1 MPEWLKEVLDN
12 SVYFMPHGHCYLWL
26 PSLLGLH
33 VVSDM
38 LIGLSYLLISMLLY
52 LLVRK
57 LRLPF
62 SPVFIAFGLFIGL
75 CGLTHF
81 MGVWTIWN
89 PDYFADGL
97 LKAATALASVATAI
111 GLLYVR
117 PQITEMVAAARLS
130 EERRLHLE
138 RANAELEALYKKV
151 RHLDDVKSQ
160 FFANVSHEL
169 RTPLTLILAP
179 VERMMNDDNLSAE
192 QKKQLASVSRNSKSL
207 LKLVNDFLDASKLE
221 AGKMGVHYSRLD
233 LVPVLKR
240 ITTQFELLEQQRE
253 IDFNVTAPDALEV
266 EVDPD
271 MFERIVINLM
281 SNAFKFTPAGGA
293 VTLSVNEDGDRF
305 RLTVRDT
312 GIGIQAEQ
320 RELIFERFRQA
331 DSSATRKHG
340 GTGLG
345 LAIVKDVVELHGGT
359 IALDPTVIDGASFV
373 VELPMRAPSSSKVEI
388 ATPDSDASRT
398 QTDAIM
404 DEVARQLQIGDE
416 SGSESPYEAQPSRPT
431 IVLAEDNREVADL
444 VASILSDDYNIQV
457 AQDGAAGLQL
467 ALVQRPDLIISDI
480 MMPELSGD
488 QLLAQLRLRNE
499 FQHIPVLFLTAKSDD
514 ELRIRLLSKGAQDY
528 LVKPFLPQEL
538 LARVRNLVTMKLAG
552 DALRESLLSA
562 SNDVRD
568 MANQLSA
575 KHRQLQNAVEAAEI
589 LREHAE
595 RASDIKTSFL
605 GLVSHELR
613 TPLSTISLNVELLM
627 RLPEVTSQERILQRV
642 QRLTRATQQIS
653 ELIESLLEYTRIES
667 GKVSLHLTPVD
678 LVMLAREVIDMHAEH
693 ASSEVKLSLVSPPF
707 ALSSVMTDARLLSV
721 VCNNL
726 VSNALKF
733 TQRGTVS
740 LSLYAQD
747 NWQVIQVSD
756 TGVGI
761 RESDLPKIFQ
771 PFEQL
776 NPLEHKTIHGV
787 GLGLALVRQL
797 VDTFNGKIEVESA
810 YGEGSVFRVYVP
822 ASLERASA

>member
-38 LIGLSYLLISMLLY
+38 LIGLSYLLISWLLY

-89 PDYFADGL
+89 LDYFADGL

-111 GLLYVR
+111 SLLYVR

-138 RANAELEALYKKV
+138 RANTELEALYKKV

-179 VERMMNDDNLSAE
+179 VERMMGDDNLSAE

-207 LKLVNDFLDASKLE
+207 LKLVNHLLDASKLE

-233 LVPVLKR
+233 LIPVLKR
-240 ITTQFELLEQQRE
+240 ITTQFELLAQQRE
-253 IDFNVTAPDALEV
+253 IDFTVTTPDALEV

-293 VTLSVNEDGDRF
+293 VTLSVNEDGDSF
-305 RLTVRDT
+305 RLTVQDT

-345 LAIVKDVVELHGGT
+345 LAIVKDVVELYGGT
-359 IALDPTVIDGASFV
+359 IALDATVIDGASFV
-373 VELPMRAPSSSKVEI
+373 VELPMRAPSSSKVEL
-388 ATPDSDASRT
+388 ATPDSDANHT
-398 QTDAIM
+398 QTDAMM
-404 DEVARQLQIGDE
+404 DEVARQLQLVDE
-416 SGSESPYEAQPSRPT
+416 SGSEPQYEAQPSRPT
-431 IVLAEDNREVADL
+431 IVLVEDNREVADL
-444 VASILSDDYNIQV
+444 VASILSDDYNIQL

-467 ALVQRPDLIISDI
+467 ALVQRPDLLISDI

-488 QLLAQLRLRNE
+488 QLLAQLRLHDE

-514 ELRIRLLSKGAQDY
+514 ELRIGLLSKGAQDY

-575 KHRQLQNAVEAAEI
+575 KHRQLQNAVDAADI

-595 RASDIKTSFL
+595 RASEIKTSFL

-627 RLPEVTSQERILQRV
+627 RLPEVASQERILLRV

-653 ELIESLLEYTRIES
+653 ELIESLLEYTRTES
-667 GKVSLHLTPVD
+667 GKVSLQLAPCDVTQ
-678 LVMLAREVIDMHAEH
+678 LAREVIDMHTEH
-693 ASSEVKLSLVSPPF
+693 ASSEVKLSLLSPPF
-707 ALSSVMTDARLLSV
+707 ALSPVMTDARLLRV

-776 NPLEHKTIHGV
+776 NPIEHKTIHGV

-797 VDTFNGKIEVESA
+797 VDTLNGKIEVESV
-810 YGEGSVFRVYVP
+810 YGEGSVFKVYIP
-822 ASLERASA
+822 LA